1 LGQSLHCEKT
11 SFLPTYGTQYC
22 TSPPYIAQNLAVV
35 VLRLDLFIQ
44 MSNTFSNFMLV
55 LAPAGMKQNIL
66 AKYGNQQGQI
76 YYPTDF
82 LQKLLQGAVMK
93 I

>member
-1 LGQSLHCEKT
+1 
-11 SFLPTYGTQYC
+11 
-22 TSPPYIAQNLAVV
+22 
-35 VLRLDLFIQ
+35 
-44 MSNTFSNFMLV
+44 MLV